1 MKMEKPKMAPN
12 IARIALPLVALP
24 LAFYA
29 ASGTPVSAADKDF
42 GCTVRQNI
50 ETQTVN
56 MDPRYEGT
64 LMEGGLGIR
73 SAAAVRRYMTDKIR
87 PLAGAGMG
95 SDVGRQG
102 GAMADNGMAV
112 TGQGK

>member
-1 MKMEKPKMAPN
+1 M
-12 IARIALPLVALP
+12 RPLTQRRRWRVI
-24 LAFYA
+24 
-29 ASGTPVSAADKDF
+29 PV
-42 GCTVRQNI
+42 
-50 ETQTVN
+50 
-56 MDPRYEGT
+56 
-64 LMEGGLGIR
+64 
-73 SAAAVRRYMTDKIR
+73 AAAVRRYMTDKIR